1 MVWVKL
7 NCLKSSGEWIP
18 KAVAGTTTEAS
29 FGNSIQWRTECETF
43 FPNTRVNETDE
54 VTNGHPNP
62 S

>member
-7 NCLKSSGEWIP
+7 NCLKSSDEW
-18 KAVAGTTTEAS
+18 VTTHTTDTTTDVS
-29 FGNSIQWRTECETF
+29 FESSAQWGTGRETF
-43 FPNTRVNETDE
+43 LSDTGVNETDE